1 MKHYMLYKRTLL
13 ALFMIIVLS
22 SFGQQQLTHVAT
34 KENISCNYDCTI
46 LDVAELNNNGAAV
59 IFVIPV
65 SEKGGTINQ
74 HPIGAYYFKEKWHIF
89 NMDSR
94 PIPVGSK
101 FTVTYFTNPDE
112 KHFLYSFRKEDIQA
126 DGSALIDHPSLNNN
140 PGAKFSSFPRWDPN
154 SQGGITNRDEIK
166 TEYNAAAGKWSF
178 SNKNQKP
185 LFSRVTYNISLEGS
199 GIVNPQITPPRT
211 SMQIP
216 ELLATQ
222 NTNAVYGDIV
232 FMWMSVWADGVK
244 LPGDNKINTNLE
256 ETELYK
262 LEMGANNLLG
272 RKNSYDPITIQF
284 HSGCPMFIPLL
295 NAFINKQNMVF
306 SITAWSHNT
315 IGTSSTGK
323 AALNYTLKLSGASII
338 SYKQVFDPAEE
349 NDKAKVIISRNGY
362 DEIKIKFAN
371 IEYINSA
378 GETATDNQ

>member
-1 MKHYMLYKRTLL
+1 MLYKRTLL
-13 ALFMIIVLS
+13 ALFIIIVLS
-22 SFGQQQLTHVAT
+22 SFGQQQFTHTAS
-34 KENISCNYDCTI
+34 KENISCNYDCTV
-46 LDVAELNNNGAAV
+46 LDIAELNNNPAALL
-59 IFVIPV
+59 FVTPV
-65 SEKGGTINQ
+65 SDKGVTINQ

-89 NMDSR
+89 NQDSR

-112 KHFLYSFRKEDIQA
+112 KNFQYSFRREDIQA

-154 SQGGITNRDEIK
+154 SQGGITNRDEIM

-178 SNKNQKP
+178 RNKNQKP
-185 LFSRVTYNISLEGS
+185 LFARVTYNISISSPG
-199 GIVNPQITPPRT
+199 GVNTQIETPRT
-211 SMQIP
+211 SIQIQ
-216 ELLATQ
+216 ELIATQ
-222 NTNAVYGDIV
+222 NTNAVYGDIA
-232 FMWMSVWADGVK
+232 FMWMSVWADGIK
-244 LPGDNKINTNLE
+244 LPGDNKINTHLE

-306 SITAWSHNT
+306 SITAWSHNN
-315 IGTSSTGK
+315 IGTSSSGK

-338 SYKQVFDPAEE
+338 SYKQVFDPVEE

-362 DEIKIKFAN
+362 DEIKIKFNN
-371 IEYINSA
+371 IEYINSV
-378 GETATDNQ
+378 GTKATDTQ